1 MGLKHRKYIYVK
13 RSDGFYVKVRVLNLR
28 FGEKM
33 EQVNLTD
40 PSRFIITGY
49 KTVNPPPTAVVVDE
63 EVLPEDT
70 RRSLYLV

>member
-1 MGLKHRKYIYVK
+1 MGLKHGKYIYVK
-13 RSDGFYVKVRVLNLR
+13 RSDGFYVKVRGLNLR

-33 EQVNLTD
+33 EQVNITD

-49 KTVNPPPTAVVVDE
+49 KTMNPPLTAIIVNE

-70 RRSLYLV
+70 RRNLYLV